1 MWRPPTPAA
10 GYLPDRWLTAILITS
25 AVSLTITAYGLSHGI
40 NGIFPN
46 LFYIPILLAIFRY
59 RQRGLHLAVGL
70 AAAYIGLV
78 YLITYPDTVAL
89 AEGTVQFVAMVG
101 ISGIVAYLL
110 GRMQE
115 QEKKYHGIFGNS
127 QAGIFLV
134 DRESLRITEVNRRC
148 AEMLGY
154 GVEDLMGAN
163 LRKIWQKNGEL
174 REFMYQIEK
183 ENAIVNYEGTFVT
196 SGGACRYVVISAGV
210 LSPAAAICTVVDM
223 TERREAELLLR
234 GASELSGILVRERD
248 ERSLLHKACYRLGH
262 IREGL
267 IVSVWLGKEE
277 RISLFSISD
286 DQYAGIAHH
295 RPLRRLIESAYRT
308 GTLASRNPAE
318 DEPLCERFATIG
330 EVLALPM
337 NAGNEPVGVIAI
349 ARTNNGCF
357 SAEEVSLLATLAN
370 DLGSALKL
378 SELEEER
385 REAYVQIDKNIEQ
398 FAILGDHIRNP
409 LQVIVGL
416 ACMDENPA
424 STKIIEQAYT
434 IQAIISRLDS
444 GWIESAS
451 IREFMRRH
459 Y

>member
-1 MWRPPTPAA
+1 MWCPPIPAA
-10 GYLPDRWLTAILITS
+10 GYLRDRWLAAILITS

-59 RQRGLHLAVGL
+59 RQRGFHLAIGL
-70 AAAYIGLV
+70 ATLYIGLV
-78 YLITYPDTVAL
+78 YLITYPETVAL
-89 AEGTVQFVAMVG
+89 TEGTVQFVAMVG

-110 GRMQE
+110 DRLRE

-154 GVEDLMGAN
+154 GADDLVGAN
-163 LRKIWQKNGEL
+163 LRKIWQKNEEL
-174 REFMYQIEK
+174 RQFMYQIEK
-183 ENAIVNYEGTFVT
+183 EDTVVNYEGTLVT
-196 SGGACRYVVISAGV
+196 RGGACRYAVLSAGA
-210 LSPAAAICTVVDM
+210 LSPTTAICTVVDM

-248 ERSLLHKACYRLGH
+248 ERSLLRKACHRLGS

-267 IVSVWLGKEE
+267 IVSIWLGKEE

-286 DQYAGIAHH
+286 DRYAGISHN
-295 RPLRRLIESAYRT
+295 RPLRRFIESAYRT
-308 GTLASRNPAE
+308 GTIVSEHLAEGEA
-318 DEPLCERFATIG
+318 LCIG
-330 EVLALPM
+330 LDSVGEIRAIPM
-337 NAGNEPVGVIAI
+337 IAGSESVGVIAVV
-349 ARTNNGCF
+349 RTDSGRF
-357 SAEEVSLLATLAN
+357 TAEETSLLATLAN

-385 REAYVQIDKNIEQ
+385 REAYIQIDKNIEQ

-434 IQAIISRLDS
+434 IHSIISRLDS